1 MFVEYLI
8 LQKFNELVV
17 DFMDLTISFFMKRK
31 HVEIDW
37 IDFNNKREAF
47 NKMLEN
53 YLENKAKD
61 KQHLRDLNFFNY
73 HLSELEKT
81 IKNTKNLDRKKI
93 KRMIDYLIKNDIP
106 GVLRIFSDYEKYFDQ
121 SYSFYKDLEP
131 LIIEGKADSAIRDC
145 FVNYSN
151 FLRKH
156 VGNKGINKVDGKDL
170 IVKVFR
176 DPSSKL
182 FCKLDESER
191 VALLS
196 IFTGVYSYVRNSFAH
211 KKTKSDKMTFNFVIS
226 SLIWGI
232 KEITE
237 IKKRRKRTIQK

>member
-1 MFVEYLI
+1 
-8 LQKFNELVV
+8 
-17 DFMDLTISFFMKRK
+17 
-31 HVEIDW
+31 
-37 IDFNNKREAF
+37 
-47 NKMLEN
+47 
-53 YLENKAKD
+53 
-61 KQHLRDLNFFNY
+61 
-73 HLSELEKT
+73 
-81 IKNTKNLDRKKI
+81 
-93 KRMIDYLIKNDIP
+93 MIDYLIKNDIP

-151 FLRKH
+151 FLREH
-156 VGNKGINKVDGKDL
+156 VRNKDREKTDIDGEKL
-170 IVKVFR
+170 VVKVFK

-182 FCKLDESER
+182 FNKCNNNEKE
-191 VALLS
+191 ALLS
-196 IFTGVYSYVRNSFAH
+196 IFKGIYSYVRNSFAH

>member
-81 IKNTKNLDRKKI
+81 IKNTKKLDRQKVK
-93 KRMIDYLIKNDIP
+93 KND
-106 GVLRIFSDYEKYFDQ
+106 
-121 SYSFYKDLEP
+121 
-131 LIIEGKADSAIRDC
+131 
-145 FVNYSN
+145 
-151 FLRKH
+151 
-156 VGNKGINKVDGKDL
+156 
-170 IVKVFR
+170 
-176 DPSSKL
+176 
-182 FCKLDESER
+182 
-191 VALLS
+191 
-196 IFTGVYSYVRNSFAH
+196 
-211 KKTKSDKMTFNFVIS
+211 
-226 SLIWGI
+226 
-232 KEITE
+232 
-237 IKKRRKRTIQK
+237 